1 MDTRVAIVTG
11 ASSGIGAAA
20 VREFAGR
27 GWSVVLAARRR
38 ARLDEVA
45 AECHRAGAADA
56 LAVPTDVARR
66 EQVDSLVGA
75 AVERFGRVDVMVNNA
90 GHGVS
95 ARVHE
100 IADEKMREIVD
111 VNLFGVLYGC
121 RAVAPV
127 MMRQKSGHI
136 FNVSSVIGKRGC
148 PFNGAYSATKFAVCG
163 LSDALRVEMLQ
174 YGIRVTTLC
183 PGLTRTE
190 FFDHVR
196 GGSSLNKTSFG
207 AVRGLMPPEKI
218 ARRIART
225 VGKNKPEIV
234 FSLGGKVLVWVHQR
248 FPRLADRMMKLYH
261 DALLKA
267 GEGGSAGERS

>member
-1 MDTRVAIVTG
+1 MDTCVAIVTG
-11 ASSGIGAAA
+11 ASSGIGAATA
-20 VREFAGR
+20 REFASR

-38 ARLDEVA
+38 ERLDEVA
-45 AECHRAGAADA
+45 AECRRAGAPEA
-56 LAVPTDVARR
+56 LPVPTDVAKR

-75 AVERFGRVDVMVNNA
+75 AVERLGRVDVMLNNA

-100 IADEKMREIVD
+100 ITDEAMREIVD

-127 MMRQKSGHI
+127 MMRQNSGHI

-163 LSDALRVEMLQ
+163 LSDALRVEMLP
-174 YGIRVTTLC
+174 YGVRVTTLC

-196 GGSSLNKTSFG
+196 GGSSLNRTSFG

-234 FSLGGKVLVWVHQR
+234 FSVGGKVLVWVHQR
-248 FPRLADRMMKLYH
+248 FPCLADRMMKLYH

-267 GEGGSAGERS
+267 GEGDSTGERS